1 MRSSGRTALVV
12 DTEMFSTAF
21 LRPFQVQDL
30 AKTGDADK
38 KQLLVEYTLVSKNE
52 AASGKIADLTTS

>member
-1 MRSSGRTALVV
+1 
-12 DTEMFSTAF
+12 

-30 AKTGDADK
+30 AKTGDAEK

>member
-1 MRSSGRTALVV
+1 MW
-12 DTEMFSTAF
+12 STAF

-30 AKTGDADK
+30 AKTGDAEK